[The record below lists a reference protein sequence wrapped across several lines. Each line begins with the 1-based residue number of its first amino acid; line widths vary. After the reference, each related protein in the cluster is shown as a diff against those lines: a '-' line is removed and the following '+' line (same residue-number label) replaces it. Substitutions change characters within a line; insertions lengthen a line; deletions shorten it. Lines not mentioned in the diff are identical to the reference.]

1 MGTCPGLGSAAT
13 AHAPLGLLVGS
24 RSSPLRMAVGTLAR
38 SRLGGRSRLGAHSGL
53 GTHSGLGACPG
64 LGSTTTA
71 SAQASLGLLVASR
84 SSPLRMA
91 MELGAPIAFHQR

>member
-24 RSSPLRMAVGTLAR
+24 RSSTLRMAVGTVAR
-38 SRLGGRSRLGAHSGL
+38 SRLGGRSRMGAHSGL

-64 LGSTTTA
+64 LGTTA
-71 SAQASLGLLVASR
+71 TAQASLGLLVASR

-91 MELGAPIAFHQR
+91 MELGAPIAVHQR